1 MEKVKTRICG
11 KEKSEMYL
19 RKTGIAICLSMILY
33 LIGVVTDV
41 FPQQVDVQEEMRT
54 IRTYPYSDPDPLPT
68 RGIQSKIYP
77 YNRFDGYSQEAIEK
91 EWKVI
96 TFENPYIR
104 LFVLPEV
111 GGKIWGATEK
121 STNREFIYLNQVLK
135 FRDIAMRGPWTSGGI
150 EFNFGLIGHS
160 PWTSSPVDYVI
171 QSNDDGSKS
180 CVIGSMDLS
189 SRTQWRVKISLS
201 PDKAYFETK
210 NLWYNPTPFN
220 TSYYHWM
227 NGAFRASDDFKLYF
241 PGRYTI
247 GHSGRAHLWPV
258 DEQGRDVSYYRNN
271 NFGSSKSY
279 HVLGKYTEFSGGYWE
294 NSDFGFGHWAY
305 YDDLPGQKYWV
316 WSLFRDGAIWED
328 LLTDSDGQYVEV
340 QMGRLFNQASTN
352 SGFETP
358 FTQMFF
364 APYTTDRWQGLWFPV
379 KDIGGLVDASP
390 YGALNVIRDGD
401 TLRIGINAL
410 QALDKELSVII
421 GGERIYSTLLD
432 LEPMGVFE
440 NTILLPSAD
449 KPLEIKVGKDI
460 LHYTSDPENKNLNR
474 PVESDK
480 SLDPSSAESLF
491 QHAEEF
497 VKIRQYQKALNIYL
511 ECLELEPNHS
521 RALSRVAEIYCRRA
535 EYYKALDYVV
545 KVLQYNAYDADANFI
560 YGVIYR
566 ELGNLPDAKES
577 FGWAARS
584 MQYRSASYTQIAEIY
599 IKNENFKRAERYA
612 EQALDYDRYNLNAY
626 KALAIACRKQNRTQE
641 ALKILNQILNID
653 PLNHWARYEQYLLIP
668 DQAYLNAFTSMIQN
682 EFPHETYLEIAM
694 MYVCLDLKREAVQ
707 LLKLAPP
714 YPTVYYWLAY
724 LTREDSEKESIEYL
738 EKAITQSPRLVFPF
752 RQESIPVLRWAD
764 EQKKHWK
771 TSYYL
776 GLIYWNLG
784 RILDAVDL
792 FKDCSEI
799 PNFPPFYLS
808 RGNLLGNAGNADK
821 ALNDYLKAFQLDKN
835 EWRTWLMLGNE
846 YLRRSEYENALDI
859 FKQSYERFPDNFILG
874 MGYAKSLLHS
884 ERFEECIA
892 VLENIHILPYE
903 GAREGHDIY
912 EQVYVFYALEN
923 YQKGKYSQTI
933 KLLED
938 SKLWPEHLGV
948 GAPHNPDTRLQDYA
962 AGLCYQKM
970 GNERKADSL
979 FKAIY
984 NYTVTYWT
992 NQGWNHYVG
1001 ALILKR
1007 FGESHKADQLID
1019 DWSAVQ
1025 DGDFYLVDSE
1035 EFNMAAWGRAKFRN
1049 EIEKIQQIE
1058 NLILQQT
1065 SYKRRANRNFITLVK
1080 AMQVLAE

>member
-1 MEKVKTRICG
+1 
-11 KEKSEMYL
+11 MYL
-19 RKTGIAICLSMILY
+19 RKTGITICISLILC
-33 LIGVVTDV
+33 LIGTVNDV
-41 FPQQVDVQEEMRT
+41 LSQQVDVQEEMQ
-54 IRTYPYSDPDPLPT
+54 ILKTYPYSDPDPLPI

-77 YNRFDGYSQEAIEK
+77 YNRFDGYSREAIEK

-96 TFENPYIR
+96 TFENPYIK

-111 GGKIWGATEK
+111 GGKIWGAIEK
-121 STNREFIYLNQVLK
+121 STKKEFIYLNQVLK

-171 QSNDDGSKS
+171 QTDDDGSKS
-180 CVIGSMDLS
+180 CIIGSMDLS
-189 SRTQWRVKISLS
+189 SRTQWRVDISLS

-210 NLWYNPTPFN
+210 DLWYNPTPFN

-227 NGAFRASDDFKLYF
+227 NRAFRASDDFNLNF
-241 PGRYTI
+241 PGQYTI
-247 GHSGRAHLWPV
+247 GHGGRAHPWPV

-294 NSDFGFGHWAY
+294 NPDFGFGHWAY
-305 YDDLPGQKYWV
+305 YDDLPGQKCWV
-316 WSLFRDGAIWED
+316 WSLARDGAIWED

-390 YGALNVIRDGD
+390 FGVLNVTRDGD

-410 QALDKELSVII
+410 QAFDEELSVTV
-421 GGERIYSTLLD
+421 GEERIYSTSLA

-440 NTILLPSAD
+440 HALLLPSAD
-449 KPLEIKVGKDI
+449 APLEITVGKDI
-460 LHYTSDPENKNLNR
+460 LHYTSDPENNNLTR

-491 QHAEEF
+491 QRAEEF
-497 VKIRQYQKALNIYL
+497 VKIREYQKALDIYL
-511 ECLELEPNHS
+511 ECLKLEPNHS
-521 RALSRVAEIYCRRA
+521 RALSRVAEIYCRIA
-535 EYYKALDYVV
+535 EYQKALDYVV

-560 YGVIYR
+560 YGVIHR
-566 ELGNLPDAKES
+566 ELGNLVDAIES

-584 MQYRSASYTQIAEIY
+584 MQYRSASYTQMAELY
-599 IKNENFKRAERYA
+599 IQKGNFKRAERYA
-612 EQALDYDRYNLNAY
+612 EQALDYDRHNLNAY
-626 KALAIACRKQNRTQE
+626 KALAIAHRKQNRTQE
-641 ALKILNQILNID
+641 ALKILNQILDID
-653 PLNHWARYEQYLLIP
+653 PLNHWARFEQYLLMP
-668 DQAYLNAFTSMIQN
+668 DQAHFNAFTSMIRN

-694 MYVCLDLKREAVQ
+694 MYVCLDLKKEAVR
-707 LLKLAPP
+707 LLKKAPA

-724 LTREDSEKESIEYL
+724 LTRDDSEKESKEYL
-738 EKAITQSPRLVFPF
+738 EKALHQSPRLVFPF
-752 RQESIPVLRWAD
+752 RLETIPALRWAA

-776 GLIYWNLG
+776 GLIYWDLD
-784 RILDAVDL
+784 RIAEAVHL
-792 FKDCSEI
+792 FEQCADV
-799 PNFPPFYLS
+799 PDFAPFYLS
-808 RGNLLGNAGNADK
+808 RGNLWGKAGAADK
-821 ALNDYLKAFQLDKN
+821 AINDYIKALQLDKK
-835 EWRTWLMLGNE
+835 EWRAWLMLGNE
-846 YLRRSEYENALDI
+846 YLLRSEYENALDI
-859 FKQSYERFPDNFILG
+859 FKQSYERFPGNFILD
-874 MGYAKSLLHS
+874 MGYTKSLLQN
-884 ERFEECIA
+884 ERFKECIA

-912 EQVYVFYALEN
+912 EQAYVFYALEN
-923 YQKGKYSQTI
+923 YQKGHYSQAI

-938 SKLWPEHLGV
+938 SKMWPEHLGV
-948 GAPHNPDTRLQDYA
+948 GAPYNPDIRLQDYA
-962 AGLCYQKM
+962 AALCFQKL
-970 GNERKADSL
+970 GNETEADSL
-979 FKAIY
+979 FKSIY
-984 NYTVTYWT
+984 DYTVTYWID
-992 NQGWNHYVG
+992 QGWNHYVG
-1001 ALILKR
+1001 ALILNR
-1007 FGESHKADQLID
+1007 FGESHKADQLIE

-1025 DGDFYLVDSE
+1025 GGDFYLADTE
-1035 EFNMAAWGRAKFRN
+1035 EFNMAAWGRVKFRN
-1049 EIEKIQQIE
+1049 EFEKIQSIE
-1058 NLILQQT
+1058 NQVLQQT
-1065 SYKRRANRNFITLVK
+1065 DFQRRASRNFITLVK